1 MRIFVSGSI
10 AYDYIMVFPGRFR
23 DHILPDRMH
32 VLSVSFLVDSLQRRR
47 GGTGANIAYNLALL
61 GQRPVLVATVGEDFS
76 EYRDWLGSVGVDCS
90 AIKVIPNEHTA
101 SCFINTDLQDNQ
113 ISAFYPGA
121 MAQAATVSLHDIG
134 VTTED
139 LVIIA
144 PNDPKAMGRYAA
156 ECTAAGIPYLY
167 DPSMQLPR
175 MDRAELEEGCRGAK
189 ALAGNDYEFGLMA
202 EKLGLSEPELRRR
215 TPITVMT
222 RGEAGA
228 LITFDGQEHE
238 IPPAQPTK
246 VVDPTGEETPF
257 RRVRD
262 GHESRALVAGRWPH
276 RSLDGRLRHRTSW
289 NPGAQILD
297 PGICCPL
304 PPELRTVERDRF
316 ATDGCP
322 GQQAV
327 NRVQPVSSY
336 RGSGGTEGCHASV
349 PTGPRADFSAGASG
363 RA

>member
-61 GQRPVLVATVGEDFS
+61 GERPVLVGTVGEDFS
-76 EYRDWLGSVGVDCS
+76 EYRDWLGSAGVDCS

-121 MAQAATVSLHDIG
+121 MAQAATISLHDIG
-134 VTTED
+134 VTPED

-144 PNDPKAMGRYAA
+144 PNDPKAMARYAA
-156 ECTAAGIPYLY
+156 ECTAGGIPYLY

-175 MDRAELEEGCRGAK
+175 MDRAELEEGCTGAK
-189 ALAGNDYEFGLMA
+189 VLAGNDYEFGLMA

-228 LITFDGQEHE
+228 LITVDGQEHE
-238 IPPAQPTK
+238 IPPAQPAK
-246 VVDPTGEETPF
+246 VVDPTGAGDAF
-257 RRVRD
+257 RAGFVMGMSQGLSWPVVGRIA
-262 GHESRALVAGRWPH
+262 ALTAVYAIEHHGTQEHKYSIQEFVARYHQNYGPSSEIDSLLTAA
-276 RSLDGRLRHRTSW
+276 RSSKR
-289 NPGAQILD
+289 
-297 PGICCPL
+297 
-304 PPELRTVERDRF
+304 
-316 ATDGCP
+316 
-322 GQQAV
+322 
-327 NRVQPVSSY
+327 
-336 RGSGGTEGCHASV
+336 
-349 PTGPRADFSAGASG
+349 
-363 RA
+363 

>member
-47 GGTGANIAYNLALL
+47 GGTAANIAYTLALL
-61 GQRPVLVATVGEDFS
+61 GERPVVVGTVGDDFG
-76 EYRDWLGSVGVDCS
+76 EYRNWLDNVGVDCS
-90 AIKVIPNEHTA
+90 AIKVISGEHTA

-121 MAQAATVSLHDIG
+121 MAQAATVSLHEVG
-134 VTTED
+134 VTPAD

-144 PNDPKAMGRYAA
+144 PNDPKAIARYAA

-175 MDRAELEEGCRGAK
+175 MDRTELEEGCKGAK
-189 ALAGNDYEFGLMA
+189 VLAGNDYEFGLMA
-202 EKLGLSEPELRRR
+202 EKLGLSEPQLRRR

-228 LITFDGQEHE
+228 LITVDGQEYE
-238 IPPAQPTK
+238 IPPAKPAK
-246 VVDPTGEETPF
+246 VVDPTGAGDAF
-257 RRVRD
+257 RAGFVMGMSKGLSWPVVGRMAALTAVYAIEHHGTQEHSYSIKEFVARYNQNY
-262 GHESRALVAGRWPH
+262 GASSEIESL
-276 RSLDGRLRHRTSW
+276 L
-289 NPGAQILD
+289 PGA
-297 PGICCPL
+297 
-304 PPELRTVERDRF
+304 
-316 ATDGCP
+316 
-322 GQQAV
+322 
-327 NRVQPVSSY
+327 
-336 RGSGGTEGCHASV
+336 RGKS
-349 PTGPRADFSAGASG
+349 
-363 RA
+363 